1 MKQCFAAMLL
11 VLSSALLSAKAHEL
25 TVTLSEPIIYS
36 SQDNKTFTVRYGA
49 LSDNSLSFI
58 KVTLPNGIEK
68 TLPRAI
74 SASGVRYADERE
86 LEWWEHKGEV
96 CVTKRD
102 NTTQN
107 WLKCYWQLKQK
118 PTVTR

>member
-1 MKQCFAAMLL
+1 MKKYFTCVLFF
-11 VLSSALLSAKAHEL
+11 LSSALLSAKAHEL
-25 TVTLSEPIIYS
+25 TVTLSEPIIYL
-36 SQDNKTFTVRYGA
+36 SQDNKTFIARYGA
-49 LSDNSLSFI
+49 LSDDSLSFI

-74 SASGVRYADERE
+74 SASGARYADGRE

-102 NTTQN
+102 NATQN
-107 WLKCYWQLKQK
+107 WLKCYWQLNQK